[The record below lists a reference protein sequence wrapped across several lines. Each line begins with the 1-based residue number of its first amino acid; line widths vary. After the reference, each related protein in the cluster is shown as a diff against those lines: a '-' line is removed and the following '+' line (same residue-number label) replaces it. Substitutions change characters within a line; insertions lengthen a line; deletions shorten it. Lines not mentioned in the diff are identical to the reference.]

1 MKCKAHHW
9 DIEYVAF
16 KTVLPWDTF
25 TYFYILFLCTCF
37 IYITTKLIIMIKG
50 KGYMKTY
57 WLKGKK
63 DLSFKTPAE
72 LRYSSEQKD
81 SEDRSSNG

>member
-1 MKCKAHHW
+1 
-9 DIEYVAF
+9 
-16 KTVLPWDTF
+16 
-25 TYFYILFLCTCF
+25 
-37 IYITTKLIIMIKG
+37 
-50 KGYMKTY
+50 MKTY

-81 SEDRSSNG
+81 SEERSSNGWVDEGKAVFLLENAPKKTLQCNAM